1 MTPLQLALILKTFNS
16 KDVISPHLVHIIVTC
31 VFGVSLCV
39 SYLVVAVSQNLTDS
53 VRSTAGN
60 PLEDQ
65 HDRLSASR
73 VEPLRRIFRG
83 HRASHE
89 KCILLSFVKLVEG
102 KS

>member
-16 KDVISPHLVHIIVTC
+16 KDVISPHLVRIIVTC

-65 HDRLSASR
+65 HESPFCEQSGTASPHLPR
-73 VEPLRRIFRG
+73 TPCL
-83 HRASHE
+83 A
-89 KCILLSFVKLVEG
+89 
-102 KS
+102 